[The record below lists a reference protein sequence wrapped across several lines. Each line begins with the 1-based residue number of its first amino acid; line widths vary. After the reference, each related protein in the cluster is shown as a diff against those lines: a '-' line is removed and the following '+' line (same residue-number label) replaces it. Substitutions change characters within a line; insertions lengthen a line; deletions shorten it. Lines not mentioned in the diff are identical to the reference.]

1 MAAKQHHSD
10 PQPRALPTRAAKARI
25 KPAAKGH
32 PQPAKAGKPR
42 LARAANADFNA
53 DRPRPNRE
61 AKTDF
66 KLDRPRR
73 DADRSTSDRSR
84 RDVEAGFKA
93 DRPRPS
99 RAADSDFKAGKSR
112 RNEGADF
119 KAERRSDRPRPDSEA
134 RTGGRSDRPR
144 PSREGNRELPRQRSG
159 GQSRSPR
166 YESSRSES
174 SRYDQSAPPRSQR
187 SLPPVEAKPA
197 GIGYAPENAV
207 PTSFEEADLI
217 YGRHPV
223 LAALEG
229 QRSLNRI
236 WITAKLRYDHRFHD
250 LLGQAKANGT
260 VIDEVEPQRL
270 DQLTFRANHQGV
282 VAQVAPHAYMELSDL
297 IEQAKAA
304 SEQPVLIVADS
315 ITDPHNLGAIIRTA
329 EALGAQGLVIPQRR
343 AVGVTSTVVKVAAG
357 ALETFSVARVINLGR
372 ALEELK
378 AAGFWIYGTAS
389 SGSQALPTVKF
400 SGPVVLVVGA
410 EGDGLSML
418 TQRACDSLVSIPLG
432 GHTPSLNASV
442 ATGMALYEIF
452 RQRWSNTL
460 HIDTVEKEMRL
471 KK

>member
-1 MAAKQHHSD
+1 LFAYFFRKIMAAKKRNDD
-10 PQPRALPTRAAKARI
+10 PQERSLPTRSAKPRI
-25 KPAAKGH
+25 KPAASKGRS
-32 PQPAKAGKPR
+32 QPLKAGKPR
-42 LARAANADFNA
+42 PSRETNSDFQVGKPRPARKASADSRSADFN
-53 DRPRPNRE
+53 DRQSVKPRV
-61 AKTDF
+61 
-66 KLDRPRR
+66 RR
-73 DADRSTSDRSR
+73 AHSDRSSSDHQPVIPYFSR
-84 RDVEAGFKA
+84 EPKA
-93 DRPRPS
+93 DFRADSLRPS
-99 RAADSDFKAGKSR
+99 RDAGAASQ
-112 RNEGADF
+112 N
-119 KAERRSDRPRPDSEA
+119 RRS
-134 RTGGRSDRPR
+134 
-144 PSREGNRELPRQRSG
+144 
-159 GQSRSPR
+159 GQASR
-166 YESSRSES
+166 YERSSSSRH
-174 SRYDQSAPPRSQR
+174 QR
-187 SLPPVEAKPA
+187 SLPPVDAKRPVDTATDPA
-197 GIGYAPENAV
+197 NTT

-250 LLGQAKANGT
+250 LLVQAKANGT

-282 VAQVAPHAYMELSDL
+282 VAQVAPHAYMELQEL
-297 IEQAKAA
+297 MAQAKAA
-304 SEQPVLIVADS
+304 SDQPVIVVADS

-357 ALETFSVARVINLGR
+357 ALETFSVARVVNLGR

-378 AAGFWIYGTAS
+378 TAGFWIYGTAS

-400 SGPVVLVVGA
+400 TGPVVLVVGA

-418 TQRACDSLVSIPLG
+418 TQRACDSLVSIPLS

-460 HIDTVEKEMRL
+460 HLDTVEKAMRL

>member
-66 KLDRPRR
+66 KFDRPRR
-73 DADRSTSDRSR
+73 DADRSTSDRPR

-282 VAQVAPHAYMELSDL
+282 VAQVAPHAYMELSEL

-304 SEQPVLIVADS
+304 SDQPVLIVADS